1 MRPPVKDITRVIHI
15 NISDNMHILNQCL
28 RYARWKWVNSLHIKV
43 PPMINH
49 RVLIIKKS
57 IINLLKRGIKYQATL
72 IVFHVLPHVVV
83 YIINRLQMIDL
94 GITHFL
100 QQTTYFSHDVNS
112 TEFNLPM
119 HHTSVMLLLMDSIL
133 VEIS

>member
-1 MRPPVKDITRVIHI
+1 MWKRANR
-15 NISDNMHILNQCL
+15 L
-28 RYARWKWVNSLHIKV
+28 RIKF
-43 PPMINH
+43 PLLINH
-49 RVLIIKKS
+49 LVLIIKQY
-57 IINLLKRGIKYQATL
+57 IINILRRVIKSQSTP

-119 HHTSVMLLLMDSIL
+119 NHTSVMLVLMDSIL
-133 VEIS
+133 VEIR